1 MRSCNFSQRL
11 QKRTGTA
18 LSHPAA
24 PPSGEPRGSA
34 ASERPPLRAA
44 GPAAAGW
51 GRQRRARAPR
61 PASSAAASSSESP
74 LTSGTQHP
82 RCHRG
87 AYAPAAPSR
96 RGGDGHFLAPAA
108 ALLGRGTA
116 TYNQR
121 AERTPPSVPEPPAR
135 RSARLRSAP
144 PGGSP
149 CPAGSGPAPA
159 RRPRSRAGQA
169 GGPTAAPPG
178 GSGGTGAPGGPRL
191 EGIAARRC
199 PPSLRAG
206 GRGPAGSL
214 RSGPPASR
222 RLRAASA
229 RQRACAV
236 RFDKAELKLNP
247 ARPRGERRRR
257 AGSASQ
263 RYPAGSCA
271 RDGAAFASSSGPAP
285 NGGVAPH
292 ARRPARIPPASAA
305 ALPPPRRGAPTARCC
320 WGSGRG
326 APLTPRS
333 LRTAER
339 PHSCA
344 A

>member
-82 RCHRG
+82 KCHRG

-121 AERTPPSVPEPPAR
+121 AERTSPSVPEPPAR

-149 CPAGSGPAPA
+149 CPAGSGP
-159 RRPRSRAGQA
+159 
-169 GGPTAAPPG
+169 PG

-191 EGIAARRC
+191 EGIAARRR

-214 RSGPPASR
+214 RSGPHPPAGCALPPPGSV
-222 RLRAASA
+222 RA
-229 RQRACAV
+229 RAV

-292 ARRPARIPPASAA
+292 ARRPARFPPASAA

-326 APLTPRS
+326 GLPY
-333 LRTAER
+333 TAVIAY
-339 PHSCA
+339 S
-344 A
+344 